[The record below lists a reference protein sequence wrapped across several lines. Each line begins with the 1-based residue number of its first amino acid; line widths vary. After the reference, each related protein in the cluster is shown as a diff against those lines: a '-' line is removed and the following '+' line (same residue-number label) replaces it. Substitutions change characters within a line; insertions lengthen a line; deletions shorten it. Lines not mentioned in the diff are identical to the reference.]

1 MILIVGRGYL
11 ETWPEFILLSF
22 KNSLVLLFVNFSYRC
37 GRASSLRQ
45 LAIQTLHESPR
56 LMQEE
61 AWILDTWNDFP
72 YQPGR
77 SMKRG
82 TISPIILIDP

>member
-11 ETWPEFILLSF
+11 ETWPGFILLSF
-22 KNSLVLLFVNFSYRC
+22 KYSLVLLFRQFSYRC

-45 LAIQTLHESPR
+45 LAIQTLHER

-82 TISPIILIDP
+82 TISTIILIDP